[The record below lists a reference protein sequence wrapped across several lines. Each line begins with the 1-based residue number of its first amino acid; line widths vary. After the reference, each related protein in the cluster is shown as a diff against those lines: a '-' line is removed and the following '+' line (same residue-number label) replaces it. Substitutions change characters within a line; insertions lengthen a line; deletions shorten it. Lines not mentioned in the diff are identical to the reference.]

1 MRRILNAFL
10 PGRLGSDFRW
20 IWSSSSVGNLGD
32 GVLIAA
38 GPLLVASITHDAFP
52 VAMALFLQRL
62 PYFLLGLPAGAI
74 IDRVDRRSLVIAMN
88 LIRCAVL
95 AILALAL
102 VLDRASLPVIFVAM
116 FALGTAETFADNAS
130 IAVIPLLVPRDALG
144 QANARLIGTRIAMNQ
159 LAGPPLGAF
168 LFALGIALPFG
179 FNAVCFA
186 LAVVLF
192 AQVRLSHDPPIERT
206 TSMRREVAD
215 GLAWLWAH
223 APVRTLIILIAVFN
237 VTFGAAFSVLVLYA
251 LERLG
256 LSEVGYGFLLSAS
269 AVGGLV
275 GSAAFRL
282 LEERFSYAQL
292 LRIGLT
298 IETLT
303 HLGLALTT
311 SALLASAILFLF
323 GIHAVVWGTT
333 SATIRQ
339 RAVPARL
346 LGRVQSV
353 YMIGVFGPL
362 ALGTA
367 LGGAIAQRWGVT
379 APFWFAF
386 VGAAITTAL
395 MWRSIAN
402 VADAGEPRA
411 DDPSVPPQSADIA
424 IPGS

>member
-1 MRRILNAFL
+1 MSRLLRALL
-10 PGRLGSDFRW
+10 PGRLGTDFRW
-20 IWSSSSVGNLGD
+20 IWSSSSITNLGD

-38 GPLLVASITHDAFP
+38 GPLLVASITRDAFS

-62 PYFLLGLPAGAI
+62 PFFLLGLPAGAV
-74 IDRVDRRSLVIAMN
+74 IDRVDRRRLVIFMN
-88 LIRCAVL
+88 LMRCGVL
-95 AILALAL
+95 ALLALGLLA
-102 VLDRASLPVIFVAM
+102 DRVSLPVIFVAM
-116 FALGTAETFADNAS
+116 FAIGTAETFADNAS
-130 IAVIPLLVPRDALG
+130 IAVIPLLVPRDGLG

-168 LFALGIALPFG
+168 LFALGSSLPFG
-179 FNAVCFA
+179 FNAACFA
-186 LAVVLF
+186 LAALLF
-192 AQVRLSHDPPIERT
+192 ARVRLPHEPPPGST
-206 TSMRREVAD
+206 LSLRREVAE
-215 GLAWLWAH
+215 GLAWLWGH

-251 LERLG
+251 LEQLG
-256 LSEVGYGFLLSAS
+256 LSEIGYGFLLSAS

-275 GSAAFRL
+275 GSAGFRW
-282 LEERFSYAQL
+282 LEERFSYALL

-311 SALLASAILFLF
+311 SALAASVILFVF

-339 RAVPARL
+339 RAVPPAL

-353 YMIGVFGPL
+353 SMIGVFGPL

-386 VGAAITTAL
+386 VGAALTTAL
-395 MWRSIAN
+395 MWTSIAY
-402 VADAGEPRA
+402 VADAGASDE
-411 DDPSVPPQSADIA
+411 DGPPAQPDVKEITV
-424 IPGS
+424 PGS